1 MARAKAPKQARARRS
16 GTPEDRL
23 IDAALALAER
33 HGWRRTGLAEI
44 AAEAGLTLPE
54 AYALHRGK
62 GAILRAFQRR
72 IDQAALAGTAH
83 ASGESARERLFDL
96 LMRRLEALKPHK
108 PAVRAILRDSIGH
121 PAAIFGIAGLGR
133 SMRWMLEGAGI
144 STGGCAGRLL
154 VHLTAALYLNVLRT
168 FLGDDSEDLGRTMAA
183 LDRGLRQGEQM
194 CRFLPGRG
202 RPAARAHVT

>member
-1 MARAKAPKQARARRS
+1 MARTKAPKRARQH

-33 HGWRRTGLAEI
+33 QGWRRTGFAEI
-44 AAEAGLTLPE
+44 AAEAGLSLAE
-54 AYALHRGK
+54 AYTLHRGK

-72 IDQAALAGTAH
+72 IDQAALAGIGH
-83 ASGESARERLFDL
+83 QSGDRARERLFDL
-96 LMRRLEALKPHK
+96 LMRRFEALKPHRV
-108 PAVRAILRDSIGH
+108 AVRAILRDSVGH
-121 PAAIFGIAGLGR
+121 PAAIFGIAGVER

-154 VHLTAALYLNVLRT
+154 VHLTTTLYLSVLRV

-183 LDRGLRQGEQM
+183 LDRGLRQGEQL

-202 RPAARAHVT
+202 RQAASAA

>member
-1 MARAKAPKQARARRS
+1 MARAKAPKRARRH

-23 IDAALALAER
+23 IEAALELAGR
-33 HGWRRTGLAEI
+33 QGWRRTGLAEI
-44 AAEAGLTLPE
+44 AAEAGVSIAE

-62 GAILRAFQRR
+62 HAILRAFQRR
-72 IDQAALAGTAH
+72 IDQAALAGTS
-83 ASGESARERLFDL
+83 SGDSARERLFDL
-96 LMRRLEALKPHK
+96 LMRRFEALKPHK
-108 PAVRAILRDSIGH
+108 AAVRAILRDSVGH
-121 PAAIFGIAGLGR
+121 PAAIFGIASVER

-154 VHLTAALYLNVLRT
+154 VHLTTALYLSVLRV

-183 LDRGLRQGEQM
+183 LDRGLRQGEQI

-202 RPAARAHVT
+202 GPAAHAA